1 MKKFIILFVFYY
13 LNGDTI
19 SPSLYSWFSASKLS
33 QAGGGNLN
41 MSPNSRSANPA
52 NLSLSRSFSTSF
64 VLYPAGIQAQSVSLL
79 IPQSNRLITVAIN
92 HISYGTFKG
101 YDENAIPTN
110 NYSSSDTWMR
120 LGYSRLSKN
129 LPISYGIS
137 NQLYFSKLGQ
147 YSSTIF
153 YLSLGAIWNIKK
165 YKTNIGLSID
175 DISINISPMFVLYF
189 FIFYL
194 SLGAIWNI
202 KKYKTNIGLSID
214 DISIN
219 ISPINNVTEKSPLRY
234 NIGVSKKLE
243 YLPLKISVDYLS
255 INNKKNKDYFISGI
269 FSLPK
274 NLNFIWG
281 TSTRKLSQNIKESVI
296 KTILGS
302 SGVGINYK
310 DNGIIIG
317 YGLYFYG
324 TGGWTNGLDLSIN
337 F

>member
-175 DISINISPMFVLYF
+175 DISINI
-189 FIFYL
+189 
-194 SLGAIWNI
+194 N
-202 KKYKTNIGLSID
+202 
-214 DISIN
+214 
-219 ISPINNVTEKSPLRY
+219 PINNLTEKSPLRY

-274 NLNFIWG
+274 NLSFIWG

>member
-1 MKKFIILFVFYY
+1 MKKFIILFLFYY

-41 MSPNSRSANPA
+41 MSPNSRSENPA

-64 VLYPAGIQAQSVSLL
+64 ILYPAGIQAQSVSLL

-120 LGYSRLSKN
+120 LGYSGLSKN

-137 NQLYFSKLGQ
+137 NQLYFSKLGK

-175 DISINISPMFVLYF
+175 DISINTSR
-189 FIFYL
+189 
-194 SLGAIWNI
+194 
-202 KKYKTNIGLSID
+202 
-214 DISIN
+214 
-219 ISPINNVTEKSPLRY
+219 INNVIEKSPLRY
-234 NIGVSKKLE
+234 NIGVCKKLE
-243 YLPLKISVDYLS
+243 YLPLKISIDYLS

-274 NLNFIWG
+274 NLSFIWG

-296 KTILGS
+296 KTIFGS
-302 SGVGINYK
+302 SGVGISYK

>member
-1 MKKFIILFVFYY
+1 MKNFLILFLFYY

-52 NLSLSRSFSTSF
+52 NVSVSRSFSTSF

-110 NYSSSDTWMR
+110 NYSSSDTWIR

-137 NQLYFSKLGQ
+137 NQLYFSTLGE

-153 YLSLGAIWNIKK
+153 YLSLGTIWNIKK
-165 YKTNIGLSID
+165 YKTNIGLSIH
-175 DISINISPMFVLYF
+175 
-189 FIFYL
+189 
-194 SLGAIWNI
+194 
-202 KKYKTNIGLSID
+202 

-219 ISPINNVTEKSPLRY
+219 ISPINNIIEKSPLRY

-243 YLPLKISVDYLS
+243 YLPLKISIDYLS

-269 FSLPK
+269 FSLPR
-274 NLNFIWG
+274 NLSFILG
-281 TSTRKLSQNIKESVI
+281 TSTRKFSQNIEESVI

-302 SGVGINYK
+302 SGVGFNYK
-310 DNGIIIG
+310 DKGIIIG

-324 TGGWTNGLDLSIN
+324 TGGWTNGLDLSID

>member
-137 NQLYFSKLGQ
+137 NQLYFSKLGE
-147 YSSTIF
+147 YSST
-153 YLSLGAIWNIKK
+153 
-165 YKTNIGLSID
+165 
-175 DISINISPMFVLYF
+175 
-189 FIFYL
+189 IFYL

-219 ISPINNVTEKSPLRY
+219 ISPINNVTEKSPLKY

>member
-52 NLSLSRSFSTSF
+52 NVSVSRSFSTSF

-110 NYSSSDTWMR
+110 NYSSSDTWIR

-137 NQLYFSKLGQ
+137 NQLYFSKLGE

-175 DISINISPMFVLYF
+175 DISINI
-189 FIFYL
+189 
-194 SLGAIWNI
+194 N
-202 KKYKTNIGLSID
+202 
-214 DISIN
+214 
-219 ISPINNVTEKSPLRY
+219 PINNVTEKSPLRY
-234 NIGVSKKLE
+234 NIGVNKKLE

-255 INNKKNKDYFISGI
+255 INNKKIKDYFISGI
-269 FSLPK
+269 FSLAK
-274 NLNFIWG
+274 NLDFIWG

-296 KTILGS
+296 KTIIGS
-302 SGVGINYK
+302 SGAGINYK
-310 DNGIIIG
+310 YNGIIIG

>member
-175 DISINISPMFVLYF
+175 DISINI
-189 FIFYL
+189 
-194 SLGAIWNI
+194 N
-202 KKYKTNIGLSID
+202 
-214 DISIN
+214 
-219 ISPINNVTEKSPLRY
+219 PINNITEKSPLRY

-324 TGGWTNGLDLSIN
+324 SGGWTNGLDLSIN

>member
-1 MKKFIILFVFYY
+1 MKKFIILFLFYY

-41 MSPNSRSANPA
+41 MSPNSRSENPA

-64 VLYPAGIQAQSVSLL
+64 ILYPAGIQAQSVSLL

-120 LGYSRLSKN
+120 LGYSGLSKN

-137 NQLYFSKLGQ
+137 NQLYFSKLGK
-147 YSSTIF
+147 YSSMIF
-153 YLSLGAIWNIKK
+153 YLSLGVIWNIKK

-175 DISINISPMFVLYF
+175 DISINKSR
-189 FIFYL
+189 
-194 SLGAIWNI
+194 
-202 KKYKTNIGLSID
+202 
-214 DISIN
+214 
-219 ISPINNVTEKSPLRY
+219 INNVIEKSPLRY
-234 NIGVSKKLE
+234 NIGVCKKLE
-243 YLPLKISVDYLS
+243 YLPLKISIDYLS

-274 NLNFIWG
+274 NLSFIWG

-296 KTILGS
+296 KTIFGS
-302 SGVGINYK
+302 SGVGISYK

>member
-64 VLYPAGIQAQSVSLL
+64 ILYPAGIQAQSVSLL

-120 LGYSRLSKN
+120 LGYSGLSKN

-137 NQLYFSKLGQ
+137 NQLYFSKLGK
-147 YSSTIF
+147 YSSMIF
-153 YLSLGAIWNIKK
+153 YLSLGVIWNIKK

-175 DISINISPMFVLYF
+175 DISINKSR
-189 FIFYL
+189 
-194 SLGAIWNI
+194 
-202 KKYKTNIGLSID
+202 
-214 DISIN
+214 
-219 ISPINNVTEKSPLRY
+219 INNVIEKSPLRY
-234 NIGVSKKLE
+234 NIGICKKLE
-243 YLPLKISVDYLS
+243 YLPLKISIDYLS

-274 NLNFIWG
+274 NLSFIWG

-296 KTILGS
+296 KTIFGS
-302 SGVGINYK
+302 SGVGISYK

-324 TGGWTNGLDLSIN
+324 TGGWTNGLDLNIN

>member
-1 MKKFIILFVFYY
+1 MKNFLILFLFSY

-137 NQLYFSKLGQ
+137 NQLYFSKLGEQ
-147 YSSTIF
+147 SSAIF
-153 YLSLGAIWNIKK
+153 YS
-165 YKTNIGLSID
+165 
-175 DISINISPMFVLYF
+175 
-189 FIFYL
+189 

-274 NLNFIWG
+274 NLSFIWG

-337 F
+337 Y

>member
-64 VLYPAGIQAQSVSLL
+64 ILYPAGIQAQSVYLL
-79 IPQSNRLITVAIN
+79 IPQSNQLITVAIN

-101 YDENAIPTN
+101 YDENAVPTK
-110 NYSSSDTWMR
+110 NYNSSDTWMR

-147 YSSTIF
+147 YSST
-153 YLSLGAIWNIKK
+153 
-165 YKTNIGLSID
+165 
-175 DISINISPMFVLYF
+175 
-189 FIFYL
+189 IFYL

-274 NLNFIWG
+274 NLSFIWG
-281 TSTRKLSQNIKESVI
+281 TSTRKLSQNINESVM
-296 KTILGS
+296 KTI
-302 SGVGINYK
+302 I
-310 DNGIIIG
+310 
-317 YGLYFYG
+317 
-324 TGGWTNGLDLSIN
+324 
-337 F
+337 

>member
-1 MKKFIILFVFYY
+1 MKKFIILFLFYY

-41 MSPNSRSANPA
+41 MSPNSRSENPA

-64 VLYPAGIQAQSVSLL
+64 ILYPAGIQAQSVSLL
-79 IPQSNRLITVAIN
+79 IPQYNRLITVAIN

-120 LGYSRLSKN
+120 LGYSGLSKN

-137 NQLYFSKLGQ
+137 NQLYFSKLGK

-165 YKTNIGLSID
+165 YKTNIGLSIY
-175 DISINISPMFVLYF
+175 DISINTSR
-189 FIFYL
+189 
-194 SLGAIWNI
+194 
-202 KKYKTNIGLSID
+202 
-214 DISIN
+214 
-219 ISPINNVTEKSPLRY
+219 INNVIEKSPLRY
-234 NIGVSKKLE
+234 NIGVCKKLE
-243 YLPLKISVDYLS
+243 YLPLKISIDYLS

-274 NLNFIWG
+274 NLSFIWG

-296 KTILGS
+296 KTIFGS
-302 SGVGINYK
+302 SGVGISYK
-310 DNGIIIG
+310 DNGVIIG

>member
-1 MKKFIILFVFYY
+1 MKNFLILFLFSY

-41 MSPNSRSANPA
+41 MTPNSRSTNPA
-52 NLSLSRSFSTSF
+52 NLSVSRSFSTSF

-110 NYSSSDTWMR
+110 NYSSSDTWIR
-120 LGYSRLSKN
+120 LGYSKLSKN
-129 LPISYGIS
+129 FPISYGIS
-137 NQLYFSKLGQ
+137 NQLYFSKLAE

-153 YLSLGAIWNIKK
+153 YLSLGTIWNIKK
-165 YKTNIGLSID
+165 YKTNIGLSIH
-175 DISINISPMFVLYF
+175 
-189 FIFYL
+189 
-194 SLGAIWNI
+194 
-202 KKYKTNIGLSID
+202 

-219 ISPINNVTEKSPLRY
+219 ISPINNIIEKSPLRY

-243 YLPLKISVDYLS
+243 YLPLKISIDYLS

-269 FSLPK
+269 FSLPR
-274 NLNFIWG
+274 NLCFILG
-281 TSTRKLSQNIKESVI
+281 TSTRKFSQNIEESVI

-302 SGVGINYK
+302 SGVGFNYK
-310 DNGIIIG
+310 DKGIIIG

-324 TGGWTNGLDLSIN
+324 TGGWTNGLDLSID

>member
-175 DISINISPMFVLYF
+175 DISINISP
-189 FIFYL
+189 
-194 SLGAIWNI
+194 
-202 KKYKTNIGLSID
+202 
-214 DISIN
+214 
-219 ISPINNVTEKSPLRY
+219 INNVIEKSPSRY

-302 SGVGINYK
+302 SGVGIDYK

-324 TGGWTNGLDLSIN
+324 SGGWTNGLDLSIN

>member
-1 MKKFIILFVFYY
+1 MKKFIILFLFYY

-64 VLYPAGIQAQSVSLL
+64 ILYPAGIQAQSVSLL

-120 LGYSRLSKN
+120 LGYSGLSKN

-137 NQLYFSKLGQ
+137 NQLYFSKLGK
-147 YSSTIF
+147 YSSMIF
-153 YLSLGAIWNIKK
+153 YLSLGVIWNIKK

-175 DISINISPMFVLYF
+175 DISINKSR
-189 FIFYL
+189 
-194 SLGAIWNI
+194 
-202 KKYKTNIGLSID
+202 
-214 DISIN
+214 
-219 ISPINNVTEKSPLRY
+219 INNVIEKSPLRY
-234 NIGVSKKLE
+234 NIGVCKKLE
-243 YLPLKISVDYLS
+243 YLPLKISIDYLS

-274 NLNFIWG
+274 NLSFIWG

-296 KTILGS
+296 KTIFGS
-302 SGVGINYK
+302 SGVGISYK

-324 TGGWTNGLDLSIN
+324 TGGWTNGLDLNIN

>member
-1 MKKFIILFVFYY
+1 MKKFIILFLFYY

-64 VLYPAGIQAQSVSLL
+64 ILYPAGIQAQSVSLL

-120 LGYSRLSKN
+120 LGYSGLSKN

-137 NQLYFSKLGQ
+137 NQLYFSKLGK
-147 YSSTIF
+147 YSSMIF
-153 YLSLGAIWNIKK
+153 YLSLG
-165 YKTNIGLSID
+165 
-175 DISINISPMFVLYF
+175 V
-189 FIFYL
+189 
-194 SLGAIWNI
+194 IWNI

-219 ISPINNVTEKSPLRY
+219 ISPINNVIEKSPLKY

-274 NLNFIWG
+274 NLSFIWG

-296 KTILGS
+296 KTIFGS
-302 SGVGINYK
+302 SGVGISYK

>member
-1 MKKFIILFVFYY
+1 MKIFIILFLFYY

-64 VLYPAGIQAQSVSLL
+64 ILYPAGIQAQSVSLL

-120 LGYSRLSKN
+120 LGYSGLSKN

-137 NQLYFSKLGQ
+137 NQLYFSKLGK
-147 YSSTIF
+147 YSSMIF
-153 YLSLGAIWNIKK
+153 YLSLGVIWNIKK

-175 DISINISPMFVLYF
+175 DISINKSR
-189 FIFYL
+189 
-194 SLGAIWNI
+194 
-202 KKYKTNIGLSID
+202 
-214 DISIN
+214 
-219 ISPINNVTEKSPLRY
+219 INNVIEKSPLRY
-234 NIGVSKKLE
+234 NIGVCKKLE
-243 YLPLKISVDYLS
+243 YLPLKISIDYLS

-274 NLNFIWG
+274 NLSFIWG

-296 KTILGS
+296 KTIFGS
-302 SGVGINYK
+302 SGVGISYK

>member
-101 YDENAIPTN
+101 YDENAIPIN

-175 DISINISPMFVLYF
+175 DISINISP
-189 FIFYL
+189 
-194 SLGAIWNI
+194 
-202 KKYKTNIGLSID
+202 
-214 DISIN
+214 
-219 ISPINNVTEKSPLRY
+219 INNVTEKSPSRY

-274 NLNFIWG
+274 NLSFIWG

>member
-1 MKKFIILFVFYY
+1 MKKFIILFLFYY

-64 VLYPAGIQAQSVSLL
+64 ILYPAGIQAQSVSLL

-120 LGYSRLSKN
+120 LGYSGLSKN

-137 NQLYFSKLGQ
+137 NQLYFSKLGK
-147 YSSTIF
+147 YSSIIF
-153 YLSLGAIWNIKK
+153 YLSLGVKWNIKK

-175 DISINISPMFVLYF
+175 DISINKSR
-189 FIFYL
+189 
-194 SLGAIWNI
+194 
-202 KKYKTNIGLSID
+202 
-214 DISIN
+214 
-219 ISPINNVTEKSPLRY
+219 INNVIEKSPLRY
-234 NIGVSKKLE
+234 NIGVCKKLE
-243 YLPLKISVDYLS
+243 YLPLKISIDYLS

-274 NLNFIWG
+274 NLSFIWG

-296 KTILGS
+296 KTIFGS
-302 SGVGINYK
+302 SGVGISYK

>member
-52 NLSLSRSFSTSF
+52 NVSVSRSFSTSF

-101 YDENAIPTN
+101 YDENAISTN

-175 DISINISPMFVLYF
+175 DISINISP
-189 FIFYL
+189 
-194 SLGAIWNI
+194 
-202 KKYKTNIGLSID
+202 
-214 DISIN
+214 
-219 ISPINNVTEKSPLRY
+219 INNVTEKSPLRY

-255 INNKKNKDYFISGI
+255 VNNKKSKDYFISGI

-274 NLNFIWG
+274 NLSFIWG

-310 DNGIIIG
+310 DNGIMVG

>member
-1 MKKFIILFVFYY
+1 MKKFIILFLFYY

-41 MSPNSRSANPA
+41 MSPTSRSANPA

-64 VLYPAGIQAQSVSLL
+64 ILYPAGIQAQSVSLL

-120 LGYSRLSKN
+120 LGYSGLSKN

-137 NQLYFSKLGQ
+137 NQLYFSKLGR
-147 YSSTIF
+147 YSSIIF

-175 DISINISPMFVLYF
+175 DISINS
-189 FIFYL
+189 
-194 SLGAIWNI
+194 SR
-202 KKYKTNIGLSID
+202 
-214 DISIN
+214 
-219 ISPINNVTEKSPLRY
+219 INNVIEKSPLRY
-234 NIGVSKKLE
+234 NIGFCKKLE
-243 YLPLKISVDYLS
+243 YLPLKISIDYLS

-274 NLNFIWG
+274 NISFIWG

-296 KTILGS
+296 KTIFGS
-302 SGVGINYK
+302 SGVGISYK

>member
-52 NLSLSRSFSTSF
+52 NLLLSRSFSTSF

-175 DISINISPMFVLYF
+175 DISINISP
-189 FIFYL
+189 
-194 SLGAIWNI
+194 
-202 KKYKTNIGLSID
+202 
-214 DISIN
+214 
-219 ISPINNVTEKSPLRY
+219 INNVIEKSPSRY

-243 YLPLKISVDYLS
+243 YLPLKISIDYLS

-269 FSLPK
+269 FSLSK
-274 NLNFIWG
+274 NLSFIWG
-281 TSTRKLSQNIKESVI
+281 TSTRKLSQNIKESVM

>member
-1 MKKFIILFVFYY
+1 MKKFIILFLFYY

-64 VLYPAGIQAQSVSLL
+64 ILYPAGIQAQSVSLL

-120 LGYSRLSKN
+120 LGYSGLSKN

-137 NQLYFSKLGQ
+137 NQLYFSKLGK
-147 YSSTIF
+147 YSSMIF
-153 YLSLGAIWNIKK
+153 YLSLGVIWNIKK

-175 DISINISPMFVLYF
+175 DISINKSR
-189 FIFYL
+189 
-194 SLGAIWNI
+194 
-202 KKYKTNIGLSID
+202 
-214 DISIN
+214 
-219 ISPINNVTEKSPLRY
+219 INNVIEKSPLRY
-234 NIGVSKKLE
+234 NIGVCKKLE
-243 YLPLKISVDYLS
+243 YLPLKISIDYLS

-274 NLNFIWG
+274 NLSFIWG

-296 KTILGS
+296 KTIFGS
-302 SGVGINYK
+302 SGVGISYK

>member
-175 DISINISPMFVLYF
+175 DISINISP
-189 FIFYL
+189 
-194 SLGAIWNI
+194 
-202 KKYKTNIGLSID
+202 
-214 DISIN
+214 
-219 ISPINNVTEKSPLRY
+219 INNITEKSPSRY

-243 YLPLKISVDYLS
+243 YLPLKISVDYLY

-274 NLNFIWG
+274 NLSFIWG

-324 TGGWTNGLDLSIN
+324 SGGWTNGLDLSIN

>member
-101 YDENAIPTN
+101 YDENAISTN

-175 DISINISPMFVLYF
+175 DISINISP
-189 FIFYL
+189 
-194 SLGAIWNI
+194 
-202 KKYKTNIGLSID
+202 
-214 DISIN
+214 
-219 ISPINNVTEKSPLRY
+219 INNVTEKSPSRY

-274 NLNFIWG
+274 NLSFIWG

-296 KTILGS
+296 KTIFGS

-324 TGGWTNGLDLSIN
+324 SGGWTNGLDLSIN

>member
-1 MKKFIILFVFYY
+1 MKNFLILFLVYY

-52 NLSLSRSFSTSF
+52 NVSVSRSFSTSF

-110 NYSSSDTWMR
+110 NYSSSDTWVR

-137 NQLYFSKLGQ
+137 NQLYFSKLGK

-175 DISINISPMFVLYF
+175 DISINISP
-189 FIFYL
+189 
-194 SLGAIWNI
+194 
-202 KKYKTNIGLSID
+202 
-214 DISIN
+214 
-219 ISPINNVTEKSPLRY
+219 INNVIEKSPSRY

-274 NLNFIWG
+274 NLSFIWG
-281 TSTRKLSQNIKESVI
+281 TSTSKLSQNIKESVI

-302 SGVGINYK
+302 SGVGIDYK

-324 TGGWTNGLDLSIN
+324 SGGWTNGLDLSIN

>member
-101 YDENAIPTN
+101 YDENAIPIN

-175 DISINISPMFVLYF
+175 DISINISP
-189 FIFYL
+189 
-194 SLGAIWNI
+194 
-202 KKYKTNIGLSID
+202 
-214 DISIN
+214 
-219 ISPINNVTEKSPLRY
+219 INNVIEKSPSRY

-274 NLNFIWG
+274 NLSFIWG

-302 SGVGINYK
+302 SGVGIDYK

-324 TGGWTNGLDLSIN
+324 SGGWTNGLDLSIN

>member
-1 MKKFIILFVFYY
+1 MKKFIILFLFYY

-41 MSPNSRSANPA
+41 MSPNSRSVNPA
-52 NLSLSRSFSTSF
+52 NLSLIRSFSTSF
-64 VLYPAGIQAQSVSLL
+64 ILYPAGIQAQSVSLL

-101 YDENAIPTN
+101 YDENAIPIN

-137 NQLYFSKLGQ
+137 NQLYFSKLGG
-147 YSSTIF
+147 YSSIIF

-175 DISINISPMFVLYF
+175 DISINS
-189 FIFYL
+189 
-194 SLGAIWNI
+194 SR
-202 KKYKTNIGLSID
+202 
-214 DISIN
+214 
-219 ISPINNVTEKSPLRY
+219 INNVIEKSPLRY
-234 NIGVSKKLE
+234 NVGVCKKLE
-243 YLPLKISVDYLS
+243 YLPLKISIDYLS

-274 NLNFIWG
+274 NISFIWG

-296 KTILGS
+296 KTIFGS
-302 SGVGINYK
+302 SGVGISYK

>member
-137 NQLYFSKLGQ
+137 NQLYFSKLGK
-147 YSSTIF
+147 YSST
-153 YLSLGAIWNIKK
+153 
-165 YKTNIGLSID
+165 
-175 DISINISPMFVLYF
+175 
-189 FIFYL
+189 IFYL

-274 NLNFIWG
+274 NLSFIWG

-296 KTILGS
+296 KTIFGS

>member
-101 YDENAIPTN
+101 YDENAIPIN

-175 DISINISPMFVLYF
+175 DISINISP
-189 FIFYL
+189 
-194 SLGAIWNI
+194 
-202 KKYKTNIGLSID
+202 
-214 DISIN
+214 
-219 ISPINNVTEKSPLRY
+219 INNVTEKSPSRY

-274 NLNFIWG
+274 NLSFIWG

-324 TGGWTNGLDLSIN
+324 SGGWTNGLDLSIN

>member
-137 NQLYFSKLGQ
+137 NQLYFSKLGE
-147 YSSTIF
+147 YSS
-153 YLSLGAIWNIKK
+153 K
-165 YKTNIGLSID
+165 
-175 DISINISPMFVLYF
+175 
-189 FIFYL
+189 IFYL

-274 NLNFIWG
+274 NLSFIWG

-310 DNGIIIG
+310 NNGIIIG

-324 TGGWTNGLDLSIN
+324 TGGWTNGLDISIN

>member
-19 SPSLYSWFSASKLS
+19 SPSLYSWFSASRLS

-175 DISINISPMFVLYF
+175 DISINISP
-189 FIFYL
+189 
-194 SLGAIWNI
+194 
-202 KKYKTNIGLSID
+202 
-214 DISIN
+214 
-219 ISPINNVTEKSPLRY
+219 INNVTEKSPLRY

-274 NLNFIWG
+274 NLSFIWG

>member
-101 YDENAIPTN
+101 YDENAIPTK
-110 NYSSSDTWMR
+110 NYNSSDTWMR

-129 LPISYGIS
+129 LPISFGIS

-175 DISINISPMFVLYF
+175 DISINISP
-189 FIFYL
+189 
-194 SLGAIWNI
+194 
-202 KKYKTNIGLSID
+202 
-214 DISIN
+214 
-219 ISPINNVTEKSPLRY
+219 INNVIEKSPSRY

-274 NLNFIWG
+274 NLSFIWG

-302 SGVGINYK
+302 SGVGIDYK

-324 TGGWTNGLDLSIN
+324 SGGWTNGLDLSIN

>member
-52 NLSLSRSFSTSF
+52 NLSVSRSFSTSF

-110 NYSSSDTWMR
+110 NYSSSDTWVR

-137 NQLYFSKLGQ
+137 NQLYFSKLGK
-147 YSSTIF
+147 YSST
-153 YLSLGAIWNIKK
+153 
-165 YKTNIGLSID
+165 
-175 DISINISPMFVLYF
+175 
-189 FIFYL
+189 IFYL

-296 KTILGS
+296 KTIIGS

-310 DNGIIIG
+310 YNGIIIG

>member
-1 MKKFIILFVFYY
+1 MKKFIILFLFYY

-41 MSPNSRSANPA
+41 MSPNSRSENPA

-64 VLYPAGIQAQSVSLL
+64 ILYPAGIQAQSVSLL
-79 IPQSNRLITVAIN
+79 IPQYNRLITVAIN

-120 LGYSRLSKN
+120 LGYSGLSKK

-137 NQLYFSKLGQ
+137 NQLYFSKLGK

-175 DISINISPMFVLYF
+175 DISINTSR
-189 FIFYL
+189 
-194 SLGAIWNI
+194 
-202 KKYKTNIGLSID
+202 
-214 DISIN
+214 
-219 ISPINNVTEKSPLRY
+219 INNVIEKSPLRY
-234 NIGVSKKLE
+234 NIGVCKKLE
-243 YLPLKISVDYLS
+243 YLPLKISIDYLS

-274 NLNFIWG
+274 NLSFIWG

-296 KTILGS
+296 KTIFGS
-302 SGVGINYK
+302 SGVGISYK